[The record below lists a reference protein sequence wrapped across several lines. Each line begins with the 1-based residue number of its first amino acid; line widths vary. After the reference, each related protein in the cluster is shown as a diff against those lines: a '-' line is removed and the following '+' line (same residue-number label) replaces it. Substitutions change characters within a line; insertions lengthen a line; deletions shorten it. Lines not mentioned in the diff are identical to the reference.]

1 MDLSIDS
8 YRKIIETIP
17 DGLYIV
23 DANKRVAYWNH
34 AAERISGFTAAE
46 VLGQNC
52 SDNLLCHV
60 DEGGTTLC
68 HQNCPFTDAAHNGH
82 FKGEVFLR
90 HKDGHR
96 VPVSIHVTTL
106 HDDQGRVSGEV
117 MIFNDISSKA
127 TIDLRLK
134 ELETLALLDKLTHLA
149 NRHYLERELE
159 SHLEELSRYGVAFGV
174 IFMDIDNFKA
184 VNDTYGHDVGDRVLQ
199 FVARTLQA
207 NSRPFDLYGRWGGE
221 EFVGLARSVEMTDL
235 KQIGQRLRRLVEK
248 SFLMVEGQRL
258 HVTISLG
265 ATLACEKDTL
275 ASLMQRA
282 DMLMYRSKR
291 EGRNRLTLG

>member
-8 YRKIIETIP
+8 YRKIIESIP

-23 DANKRVAYWNH
+23 DANKKVAYWNQ
-34 AAERISGFTAAE
+34 AAELISGFTAAE

-60 DEGGTTLC
+60 DEGGTSLC
-68 HQNCPFTDAAHNGH
+68 HEHCPFMDAIANGT
-82 FKGEVFLR
+82 FNGEVFLR

-96 VPVSIHVTTL
+96 VPVSVNVTTL
-106 HDDQGRVSGEV
+106 RDDGGKVVGEV

-159 SHLEELSRYGVAFGV
+159 SHLEELERYGISFGV

-184 VNDTYGHDVGDRVLQ
+184 VNDTFRHDVGDRVLQ

-221 EFVGLARSVEMTDL
+221 EFVGLARSVGAADL
-235 KQIGQRLRRLVEK
+235 KQIAQRLRRLVEK
-248 SFLMVEGQRL
+248 SFLMVEGERL

-265 ATLACEKDTL
+265 ATLAHENDTL

-291 EGRNRLTLG
+291 EGKNRLTIG